1 MRSGS
6 ETEWLSEALGPD
18 ITQRAQWRP
27 PSGAVAFGIGPV
39 LSVLAGRRALT
50 YFFSFLL
57 FFFFEESFAAC
68 CEGSELEEVSFLQGG
83 CLICQVPCLPRGD
96 EPALLV
102 GCVGI
107 WLK

>member
-6 ETEWLSEALGPD
+6 ETERLSEALGPD

-57 FFFFEESFAAC
+57 FFFFFEESFAAC
-68 CEGSELEEVSFLQGG
+68 CEASNRAVN
-83 CLICQVPCLPRGD
+83 
-96 EPALLV
+96 
-102 GCVGI
+102 
-107 WLK
+107 LKK

>member
-6 ETEWLSEALGPD
+6 ETERLSEALGPD

-57 FFFFEESFAAC
+57 FFFF
-68 CEGSELEEVSFLQGG
+68 FLKKV
-83 CLICQVPCLPRGD
+83 L
-96 EPALLV
+96 LLV
-102 GCVGI
+102 VRPPTGQ
-107 WLK
+107 